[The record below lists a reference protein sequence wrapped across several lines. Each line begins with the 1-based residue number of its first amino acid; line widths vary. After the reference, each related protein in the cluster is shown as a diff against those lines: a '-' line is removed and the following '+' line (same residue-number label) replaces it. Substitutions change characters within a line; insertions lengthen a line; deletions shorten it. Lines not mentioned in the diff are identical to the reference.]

1 MAIRLSDL
9 ARADL
14 EDIRDYTVETWGHAQ
29 WLTYYLQIVQ
39 AFERITSNPQTGA
52 DRSRFVSGM
61 RSINCQKHVIFFKCL
76 DSASGAPVVLRIVHG
91 RRHMPALV
99 YHDDLN
105 GA

>member
-14 EDIRDYTVETWGHAQ
+14 EDIRDYAVETCGHAQ
-29 WLTYYLQIVQ
+29 WLTHCSQTVH
-39 AFERITSNPQTGA
+39 AFERIAGNPQTGA

-61 RSINCQKHVIFFKCL
+61 RSINCRKHVIFFKCL
-76 DSASGAPVVLRIVHG
+76 DSAGGAPVVLRIVNG

-99 YHDDLN
+99 HHDDLN

>member
-29 WLTYYLQIVQ
+29 WLTCCSQIVQ
-39 AFERITSNPQTGA
+39 AFERITGNPQTGA

-61 RSINCQKHVIFFKCL
+61 RSVNCQKHVIFFKCL
-76 DSASGAPVVLRIVHG
+76 DSAGGAPVVLSIVHG
-91 RRHMPALV
+91 RRRMPALSIMMI
-99 YHDDLN
+99 
-105 GA
+105 